1 MPSTS
6 PGFTGLGSTGNP
18 YIRLPDGRRML
29 WSDINDASLAMD
41 LGGVNR
47 GGTRGGPSIQVTPNA
62 TPRPSRGL
70 VGDNSGVG
78 FVNPRPLRQDNQAN
92 TDWWQVPRD
101 NPNRPHQA
109 MDFDPNP
116 SASGGAAARS
126 RTEIGA
132 GVQGESGYNPV
143 SSEIF
148 DVSGLHNYGEPSVQ
162 FPNNDP
168 QLVADAGWWRE
179 TAGELASSNS
189 GGSIWEGSGTI
200 GDFGGDLTLGSDSNA
215 SLRSLRFGEGYGGG
229 LSYRDTPLET
239 NDLSG
244 LNTYDETTY
253 RPTIDP
259 SDPFTLHTYDENEPQ
274 YTNAPP
280 DNDNDLSGLHH
291 YAYPGSGNL
300 SNFGGDL
307 TLGGFL
313 NTSLSSMRY
322 GEGYPV
328 QGGFADTSGGNE
340 PTGDV
345 QIDPLTGA
353 PFDLESIPEVTDVGS
368 TFTPSGWQ
376 GNAASNPGSTPQ
388 GLTVIGT
395 DTRTGQP
402 IYQDA
407 QGNRFVNPGTGTR
420 ISSGVANAVRQGDYT
435 TPYGASAQ
443 RTANNMQMYA
453 AQMNP
458 LGMVR
463 AGGWGSGDEIGHNRF
478 YGREHGMW
486 EASDGIAM
494 RVPGVSGGSS
504 RSGVRGL
511 SGG

>member
-1 MPSTS
+1 
-6 PGFTGLGSTGNP
+6 
-18 YIRLPDGRRML
+18 ML

-41 LGGVNR
+41 LGGVSRSNR
-47 GGTRGGPSIQVTPNA
+47 GGAIGGPSIQVVPNA

-70 VGDNSGVG
+70 AGDSSGAG
-78 FVNPRPLRQDNQAN
+78 FVNRNLFRQDNQAN
-92 TDWWQVPRD
+92 TDWWSTGTE
-101 NPNRPHQA
+101 NSNRPHQA
-109 MDFDPNP
+109 MDFDSP
-116 SASGGAAARS
+116 SFASGGTAARP

-132 GVQGESGYNPV
+132 GLQGDYSYNPV
-143 SSEIF
+143 TSEIF
-148 DVSGLHNYGEPSVQ
+148 DVSGLHNYGEPSVE
-162 FPNNDP
+162 FPNNDA
-168 QLVADAGWWRE
+168 QLVANPELWRNM
-179 TAGELASSNS
+179 ASELASSSNQGGLAQGAAQGNS
-189 GGSIWEGSGTI
+189 GGSRWSDTVNDPRGAGLI
-200 GDFGGDLTLGSDSNA
+200 SDS
-215 SLRSLRFGEGYGGG
+215 LDRSTWLDLSANNRFT
-229 LSYRDTPLET
+229 YRETPRET
-239 NDLSG
+239 YDLSG

-253 RPTIDP
+253 RPAGDFPDP
-259 SDPFTLHTYDENEPQ
+259 LRLTNFDENEPQ
-274 YTNAPP
+274 YINAPA
-280 DNDNDLSGLHH
+280 DNDNDLSGLHN
-291 YAYPGSGNL
+291 YGYPGSGNL
-300 SNFGGDL
+300 STFGDIS
-307 TLGGFL
+307 LGGFL

-340 PTGDV
+340 PTGDL

-376 GNAASNPGSTPQ
+376 GNAASNPATPQ

-478 YGREHGMW
+478 YDREQGMW
-486 EASDGIAM
+486 EASGGIAM
-494 RVPGVSGGSS
+494 RVPGTSGGSS

>member
-1 MPSTS
+1 
-6 PGFTGLGSTGNP
+6 
-18 YIRLPDGRRML
+18 ML

-41 LGGVNR
+41 LGGVSRGGNR
-47 GGTRGGPSIQVTPNA
+47 GGAIGGPSIQIMPNA
-62 TPRPSRGL
+62 TPQPSRGL
-70 VGDNSGVG
+70 TPDTSNAGL
-78 FVNPRPLRQDNQAN
+78 VNRNLFRQDNRAN
-92 TDWWQVPRD
+92 TDWWTGGGE
-101 NPNRPHQA
+101 NPNRPYSA
-109 MDFDPNP
+109 MDFDP
-116 SASGGAAARS
+116 SQMASGSTGRNLD
-126 RTEIGA
+126 R
-132 GVQGESGYNPV
+132 GVTGGLNGFPLYSPTPGET
-143 SSEIF
+143 F
-148 DVSGLHNYGEPSVQ
+148 DTTGLHNFGEPSVEVSG
-162 FPNNDP
+162 FPD
-168 QLVADAGWWRE
+168 QRGEWWNQG
-179 TAGELASSNS
+179 TQSNS
-189 GGSIWEGSGTI
+189 GNNGGSIWSDDLAVDPSGAGMVSPSLF
-200 GDFGGDLTLGSDSNA
+200 GDDG
-215 SLRSLRFGEGYGGG
+215 LRY
-229 LSYRDTPLET
+229 TPT
-239 NDLSG
+239 PNQDDLSG
-244 LNTYDETTY
+244 LSAYDETTY
-253 RPTIDP
+253 RPTVDP
-259 SDPFTLHTYDENEPQ
+259 LDPFTLNTYDENEPQ

-280 DNDNDLSGLHH
+280 DNDNDLSGLHN
-291 YAYPGSGNL
+291 YGYPGSGNL

-313 NTSLSSMRY
+313 NTSLSSMRF

-328 QGGFADTSGGNE
+328 QGGFADTSGGNT
-340 PTGDV
+340 PTGEV

-353 PFDLESIPEVTDVGS
+353 RFDLESIPEVTDVGS

-376 GNAASNPGSTPQ
+376 GNAASNPATPQ

-420 ISSGVANAVRQGDYT
+420 ISAGVANAVRQGDYT